1 MRGLQAGLLQREMSS
16 ASAAGIQLTLRLSPQ
31 AHVCKA
37 DCIGLF
43 ALHFWLPPPRGHRE
57 EGICSMLHNMQLVLL
72 LCQKWMHGGTSC

>member
-1 MRGLQAGLLQREMSS
+1 MRGPQAGLLQREMCS
-16 ASAAGIQLTLRLSPQ
+16 ASAAGIQLTWNLSPQ

-43 ALHFWLPPPRGHRE
+43 ALHYWLPLLRGHQE

-72 LCQKWMHGGTSC
+72 LCHK